1 MIPQRVLTG
10 PIFGNGLR
18 ERITACLRRLRVN
31 RVSHNGCAQRE
42 DLFPA
47 ADGSEFPV
55 ASFAMRQ
62 SEVSVN
68 SLPALPVAATEA
80 LNMLGL
86 IVEQEVGIT

>member
-1 MIPQRVLTG
+1 MIPRRVSTG

-18 ERITACLRRLRVN
+18 ERITACRRRLRLN
-31 RVSHNGCAQRE
+31 RFSHNGGTQRE
-42 DLFPA
+42 ELFPL

-62 SEVSVN
+62 SEMSVN
-68 SLPALPVAATEA
+68 SSPALPVAATEA
-80 LNMLGL
+80 RNRFGL